1 MYIIVITSGQRKATG
16 GKPREPHKEAGTCE
30 IQVATV
36 KSG

>member
-1 MYIIVITSGQRKATG
+1 MYTSGQRKATG
-16 GKPREPHKEAGTCE
+16 GIPHELEIAGTCA